1 MNGMQCRMARA
12 ALELGI
18 RETAARAQVAAS
30 TLQRIERGEDV
41 TVSRLTAVR
50 EALEAAGATFLP
62 DDGNGPGV
70 RVRPSGTETG

>member
-12 ALELGI
+12 ALGLGI
-18 RETAARAQVAAS
+18 RETAERAQVAPS

-70 RVRPSGTETG
+70 RVRRTGAETG